1 MGTDVKVRVF
11 AINVYG
17 DSLASESGSGAILV
31 TYPDAPVGLIEDAP
45 YRGRTQI
52 GLKWS
57 PGASNGGTS
66 IIDYTLFYDQGT
78 GNFIV
83 LTTTP
88 LK

>member
-45 YRGRTQI
+45 
-52 GLKWS
+52 
-57 PGASNGGTS
+57 
-66 IIDYTLFYDQGT
+66 
-78 GNFIV
+78 
-83 LTTTP
+83 
-88 LK
+88 